1 MKLSVAYH
9 PQTDGES
16 ERFHSSLLKMMRAY
30 VNKYHSDW
38 ASYIPA
44 LLYAYHNT
52 IHTAT
57 GFTPHVLLFGWCPRD
72 LRAPLSTVETSG
84 DPDIDAWLAI
94 RAKDLKRANISLD
107 AARDAMVRAHKA
119 SPKPHSYAPG
129 DLVKISTRV
138 LKIKSHVPSTQAR
151 KLTPKYIGPFSVVSA
166 TEHNVQLKLPE
177 AYRLVHDRYHH
188 IDVRP
193 WLHTDAQNLEVHYP
207 AVEPHPALNPVVQ
220 VLDRKRCGGRPRRI
234 TSLLDIPTQYLV
246 VLKDGSSHYVPGSR
260 LREPHERELVKKFEL
275 RFQRNDE
282 LPCNPVKDYSV
293 SSAVPEEEYV
303 SDDELD
309 IVWHQEVSDQ

>member
-1 MKLSVAYH
+1 M
-9 PQTDGES
+9 
-16 ERFHSSLLKMMRAY
+16 
-30 VNKYHSDW
+30 
-38 ASYIPA
+38 
-44 LLYAYHNT
+44 
-52 IHTAT
+52 
-57 GFTPHVLLFGWCPRD
+57 
-72 LRAPLSTVETSG
+72 
-84 DPDIDAWLAI
+84 
-94 RAKDLKRANISLD
+94 
-107 AARDAMVRAHKA
+107 
-119 SPKPHSYAPG
+119 
-129 DLVKISTRV
+129 
-138 LKIKSHVPSTQAR
+138 
-151 KLTPKYIGPFSVVSA
+151 
-166 TEHNVQLKLPE
+166 PE

-234 TSLLDIPTQYLV
+234 TSLLDIPAQYLV

-275 RFQRNDE
+275 RFQRTDV
-282 LPCNPVKDYSV
+282 LSCNPVKDYSV
-293 SSAVPEEEYV
+293 SRAVPEEEYV